1 MPGGCISSRDFDTV
15 RTGIAGLDDI
25 LAGGI
30 PRGNV
35 ILLEGS
41 IGTGKTTM
49 GVEFVYRGASEFGE
63 PGVIVVFE
71 VSPDKLMRDA
81 ERLGWDLRR
90 LEQEGRLKIVFTTRD
105 VLRQELQQADSVLLE
120 EAAAIGARRIFIDG
134 VARLLGA
141 NGTGDSRSAFHVLTE
156 GLQRERLTA
165 LLAVEASAVNGEAPS
180 ALPEESIADTVIR
193 LRMEDTQ
200 RAISRSIEVV
210 KSRGQDFQMGR
221 HTFRIVD
228 GRGIQ
233 VYRRVQAPRL
243 AGRDRAAAYDPET
256 RLSSGIP
263 GLDPILNGGYFI
275 GSTTVIAGI
284 SGVGKSVMGLQF
296 IAEGARRGERSLM
309 LSLDEQVD
317 QIERNG
323 ASVGIDLES
332 LRNRDLVRLEYE
344 PPQEI
349 EVDVHFHHIEQVV
362 ETFKPR
368 RVMLDSLSTYGSTLG
383 TRGRIFRDF
392 FHALVALMKEH
403 QIVAVYNHENPEMLG
418 MTSMMG
424 EFAMSSLVDNIILLN
439 WVELGDSFRLG
450 LTIAKASSTRQ
461 LLAFSRQQVL
471 VPETL
476 DLNDTVRDSQALLQR
491 LIGSDIEMRFVP
503 APEPVW
509 TRADRGQLLQVLMNL
524 TANARDAMPNGGE
537 LLLEVGEW
545 RVGPGGPRVP
555 RVPRVPRGMP
565 VPAGRYAALVL
576 TDSGT
581 AARRWTGWSAPAT
594 TWTWCSATW

>member
-1 MPGGCISSRDFDTV
+1 
-15 RTGIAGLDDI
+15 
-25 LAGGI
+25 
-30 PRGNV
+30 
-35 ILLEGS
+35 
-41 IGTGKTTM
+41 
-49 GVEFVYRGASEFGE
+49 
-63 PGVIVVFE
+63 
-71 VSPDKLMRDA
+71 
-81 ERLGWDLRR
+81 
-90 LEQEGRLKIVFTTRD
+90 
-105 VLRQELQQADSVLLE
+105 
-120 EAAAIGARRIFIDG
+120 
-134 VARLLGA
+134 
-141 NGTGDSRSAFHVLTE
+141 
-156 GLQRERLTA
+156 
-165 LLAVEASAVNGEAPS
+165 
-180 ALPEESIADTVIR
+180 
-193 LRMEDTQ
+193 
-200 RAISRSIEVV
+200 
-210 KSRGQDFQMGR
+210 
-221 HTFRIVD
+221 
-228 GRGIQ
+228 
-233 VYRRVQAPRL
+233 
-243 AGRDRAAAYDPET
+243 
-256 RLSSGIP
+256 
-263 GLDPILNGGYFI
+263 
-275 GSTTVIAGI
+275 
-284 SGVGKSVMGLQF
+284 
-296 IAEGARRGERSLM
+296 M